1 MHHHHDPD
9 SQFHR
14 HGRRFMR
21 GRRHGMGGG
30 HGHRHGMGHGPAHF
44 AGSFGG
50 EEMGGRGFHA
60 GRKLGAGGLQLLI
73 LALLK
78 EKPRYGY
85 EIIKALEERSGGY
98 YAPSPGMVYP
108 ALTYLEELGRAT
120 VKDDGAKRLYRI
132 TADGEAE
139 LDKNREA
146 ADALLERL
154 ARIGQKMER
163 VRAAFAG
170 GAADE
175 EDESAPELKAAR
187 RALKLALR
195 DKHDAP
201 RAEQKR
207 LTEILERATR
217 EILGS

>member
-1 MHHHHDPD
+1 MHHHPD
-9 SQFHR
+9 SPSPFHR
-14 HGRRFMR
+14 HGKRFMR
-21 GRRHGMGGG
+21 GRRGG
-30 HGHRHGMGHGPAHF
+30 HAHRHGPGHGLAHF
-44 AGSFGG
+44 GGGFGG

-132 TADGEAE
+132 TAEGDAEFAKHRDEADGM
-139 LDKNREA
+139 
-146 ADALLERL
+146 LERL

-163 VRAAFAG
+163 VRAAFSG
-170 GAADE
+170 GETSD
-175 EDESAPELKAAR
+175 EDESAPELRAAR
-187 RALKLALR
+187 RALKGALR
-195 DKHDAP
+195 EKHDAP

-207 LTEILERATR
+207 LAEILERATR
-217 EILGS
+217 EILES

>member
-1 MHHHHDPD
+1 MHHDTESP
-9 SQFHR
+9 FHR
-14 HGRRFMR
+14 LGRRFMR

-30 HGHRHGMGHGPAHF
+30 RHHGMGHGLAR
-44 AGSFGG
+44 FGG

-120 VKDDGAKRLYRI
+120 VKDDGTKRLYRI

-139 LDKNREA
+139 LGKHREE
-146 ADALLERL
+146 ADALLDRL

-163 VRAAFAG
+163 VREAFSGGEAG
-170 GAADE
+170 
-175 EDESAPELKAAR
+175 EDEDSAPELKAAR
-187 RALKLALR
+187 RALKGALR
-195 DKHDAP
+195 EKHDAP

-207 LTEILERATR
+207 LAEILDRATR

>member
-1 MHHHHDPD
+1 MHHDTESP
-9 SQFHR
+9 FHR

-21 GRRHGMGGG
+21 GRRHGPGSGHGLAYFGGG
-30 HGHRHGMGHGPAHF
+30 
-44 AGSFGG
+44 FGG
-50 EEMGGRGFHA
+50 EEMGGRGFPA

-85 EIIKALEERSGGY
+85 EIIKALEEHSGGY

-132 TADGEAE
+132 TADGETE
-139 LDKNREA
+139 LDKNREE
-146 ADALLERL
+146 ADAMLERL

-163 VRAAFAG
+163 VREAFAG
-170 GAADE
+170 GEAGEDE
-175 EDESAPELKAAR
+175 ESAPELKAAR
-187 RALKLALR
+187 RALKGALR
-195 DKHDAP
+195 EKHGAP

-207 LTEILERATR
+207 LAEILERATR
-217 EILGS
+217 EIRG